1 MVRPA
6 GRIPFDLVSNDRV
19 RNHGSAGANSKK
31 SSKDIYQHVSHFA
44 LSYRLV
50 LPLAERSSTV

>member
-19 RNHGSAGANSKK
+19 RNHGSAGADAKNQAKASTRT
-31 SSKDIYQHVSHFA
+31 SA
-44 LSYRLV
+44 TLLLV
-50 LPLAERSSTV
+50 IG